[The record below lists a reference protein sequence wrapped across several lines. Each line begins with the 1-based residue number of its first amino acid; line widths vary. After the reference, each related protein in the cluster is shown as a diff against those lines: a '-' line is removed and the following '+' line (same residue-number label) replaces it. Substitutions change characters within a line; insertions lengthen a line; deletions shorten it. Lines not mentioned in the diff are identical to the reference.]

1 MGVHANLTREI
12 DEGPAG
18 PRIGAFF
25 DVDRTLIAGFSA
37 TEFLRDG
44 LRSGLFGAREFA
56 DALVTATRFQLGQI
70 GFSAFVAG
78 TAGMLRGTSEAEFTL
93 AGERLFRDRLAAG
106 IYPESRALVDAHRRR
121 GHTLAVVSAATR
133 YQIEPLARDLG
144 IDHVLCTRLRVRQ
157 GRFTGELVRPTC
169 YGKGKA
175 RAARRLA
182 AAAGV
187 DLAQSYF
194 YTDSDEDLPLLDVVG
209 RPRPTNPNA
218 PLARIAARRGWPAR
232 RFTSRGTP
240 GVMDVVRTTLAIGSL
255 VPSFALGLPTA
266 VLDGGWRRAV
276 NIATATWGEL
286 GTALAGI
293 ELQVTGEQH
302 LWSHRP
308 AVFIFN
314 HQSGVDVLLLCK
326 LLRRD
331 MVGVAKQEMRRNPVF
346 GPAFSLAGTVFIDR
360 FNREKAIAALEPAIA
375 ALRQGLSL
383 AIAPEGTRSPTPRLG
398 RFKKGAFHLALA
410 AQVPIVPIVFR
421 NALDALPKHG
431 VVVRP
436 ATVEVVVHRPIPTAS
451 WNPENLDGEIEA
463 VHRLYRETLE
473 LSGAP

>member
-1 MGVHANLTREI
+1 MGVHARLTREI
-12 DEGPAG
+12 DDGPSG
-18 PRIGAFF
+18 PQIGALF

-44 LRSGLFGAREFA
+44 LRSGLFGLRDFA

-78 TAGMLRGTSEAEFTL
+78 TAGMLRGASEADF
-93 AGERLFRDRLAAG
+93 AQVGERLFAEKLAAG

-121 GHTLAVVSAATR
+121 GHTLAVVSAATP

-144 IDHVLCTRLRVRQ
+144 ITHVLCTRLRVRR
-157 GRFTGELVRPTC
+157 GRFTGELQRPTC

-182 AAAGV
+182 REAGV
-187 DLAQSYF
+187 DLSQSYF
-194 YTDSDEDLPLLDVVG
+194 YTDSDEDLPLLDIVG

-218 PLARIAARRGWPAR
+218 ALARIAARRGWPTR

-240 GVMDVVRTTLAIGSL
+240 GAMEILRTSLAIGSL
-255 VPSFALGLPTA
+255 LPSFALGLPA
-266 VLDGGWRRAV
+266 ALLDGGWRRAV
-276 NIATATWGEL
+276 NIATTTWGEL
-286 GTALAGI
+286 GTALAGV

-308 AVFIFN
+308 SVFIFN
-314 HQSGVDVLLLCK
+314 HQSGIDVLLLCK

-331 MVGVAKQEMRRNPVF
+331 MVGVAKQEMRTNPIF
-346 GPAFSLAGTVFIDR
+346 GPAFALAGTVFIDR
-360 FNREKAIAALEPAIA
+360 FDREKAIAALEPAVD

-398 RFKKGAFHLALA
+398 RFKKGAFHLAMA
-410 AQVPIVPIVFR
+410 AKVPIVPIVFR

-436 ATVEVVVHRPIPTAS
+436 ATVEVVVHPPIPTTS
-451 WNPENLDGEIEA
+451 WTVDDLDREIEA
-463 VHRLYRETLE
+463 VHRTYSETLG
-473 LSGAP
+473 L